1 MIKKVV
7 AAAFVLAMG
16 MQGIA
21 QQHMPNRIN
30 TYSDAGGDGTGFL
43 KQNLF
48 LGGSLSLGFSG
59 YDFNIGGSPE
69 IGYSL
74 NKWLDAGV
82 LVNLNYSSE
91 RADPNLYYNPDVRSR
106 SFNYGA
112 GLFGRVYPLPFL
124 FLQVQPEYNWID
136 YNYKDMG
143 TGATTTFNT
152 KASSMLLGI
161 GYGQRVVGKG
171 SFYIALLFD
180 ALDNPYSPY
189 RDFNGAALP
198 VVRAG
203 FDFYLHPNR

>member
-1 MIKKVV
+1 MIKKL
-7 AAAFVLAMG
+7 VLAVCVFMMALAG
-16 MQGIA
+16 RA
-21 QQHMPNRIN
+21 QEHMPNRVN

-59 YDFNIGGSPE
+59 YDFNVGGSPE

-91 RADPNLYYNPDVRSR
+91 RADPSGYYNSNIRYR

-112 GLFGRVYPLPFL
+112 GAFARVWPLPFL
-124 FLQVQPEYNWID
+124 FVTVQPEYNWID
-136 YNYKDMG
+136 YNAKDMSSG
-143 TGATTTFNT
+143 FVSTASTQ
-152 KASSMLLGI
+152 ASSFLLGI
-161 GYGQRVVGKG
+161 GYGQRVVGRG
-171 SFYIALLFD
+171 NFYIALLFD